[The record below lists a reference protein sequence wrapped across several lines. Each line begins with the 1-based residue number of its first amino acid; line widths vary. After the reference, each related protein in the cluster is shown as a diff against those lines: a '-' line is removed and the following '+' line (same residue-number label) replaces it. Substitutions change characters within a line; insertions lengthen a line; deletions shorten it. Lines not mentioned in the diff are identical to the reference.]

1 MRFLLTL
8 IAAALAGCGG
18 STVEP
23 AATEEMH
30 TAADELQQTIELNM
44 EKAENVEDKL
54 QESVDALDAAV
65 DEASGDH

>member
-1 MRFLLTL
+1 MRFLLIL
-8 IAAALAGCGG
+8 IATALAGCGG
-18 STVEP
+18 SAEDP
-23 AATEEMH
+23 ATTEEMH

-44 EKAENVEDKL
+44 QKAEDVENKL

>member
-1 MRFLLTL
+1 
-8 IAAALAGCGG
+8 
-18 STVEP
+18 
-23 AATEEMH
+23 MH